1 MNLNTMTPATPTESA
16 NSVETF
22 GASDANESPDINI
35 LLAGFGGQGI
45 LFAGKLIAY
54 AGLLDGREVSWL
66 PSYGPEMRGG
76 TANCSVCLSKDPIGS
91 PLVTEPDVLVAFNRP
106 SYDSFVNIVKPGG
119 LVLVD
124 KTMIDVCPLRQDI
137 RFEGVEATQ
146 LSEDNELKGLANV
159 VAVGKLLQLT
169 GFSTIA
175 QVEVAIEKSVSA
187 KHLDL
192 IGFNKKALA
201 IGFAQVSPNDCER

>member
-1 MNLNTMTPATPTESA
+1 MSNTATE
-16 NSVETF
+16 NV
-22 GASDANESPDINI
+22 SDAVRSATREAANASPDLNI

-76 TANCSVCLSKDPIGS
+76 TANCSVCLARTPIGS
-91 PLVTEPDVLVAFNRP
+91 PLVIEPDVLVAFNRP
-106 SYDSFVNIVKPGG
+106 SYDSFVDKVKPGG

-124 KTMIDVCPLRQDI
+124 KTMIDVCPLREDI
-137 RFEGVEATQ
+137 RFESIEATQ
-146 LSEDNELKGLANV
+146 LAEDNELKGLANV

-169 GFSTIA
+169 GFSTVG

-187 KHLDL
+187 KRHDL

-201 IGFAQVSPNDCER
+201 IGYDTVSPKDCDR

>member
-1 MNLNTMTPATPTESA
+1 MSDTVRETAADSGTESRG
-16 NSVETF
+16 SS
-22 GASDANESPDINI
+22 SDLNI

-76 TANCSVCLSKDPIGS
+76 TANCSVCLAKEPIGS
-91 PLVTEPDVLVAFNRP
+91 PLVTQPDVLVAFNRP
-106 SYDSFVNIVKPGG
+106 SFDSFIGSVKPGG

-124 KTMIDVCPLRQDI
+124 KTMIDVCPLREDI
-137 RFEGVEATQ
+137 RFEGIEATQ
-146 LSEDNELKGLANV
+146 LAEDNELKGLANV

-169 GFSTIA
+169 GFSTVSQLEA
-175 QVEVAIEKSVSA
+175 AIEKSVSA
-187 KHLDL
+187 KRRDL
-192 IGFNKKALA
+192 IGLNKKALA
-201 IGFAQVSPNDCER
+201 IGYTTVSPKDCDREPMAASDSR